1 MKTFAVL
8 LCAVV
13 LPLFTRAQVSNT
25 KYDSTLAA
33 RLGADDYGMKNYV
46 LVMLKTGSNK
56 TADKAFIDSCFDGH
70 MKNINRLVEINK
82 LVVGGPFGKNE
93 QSYRGLFIFDVKTM
107 DEAKALLQTDPAV
120 HAKLLDAD
128 LFEWYGS
135 AALREYLPAAEKI
148 TKVKW

>member
-8 LCAVV
+8 LCAVI
-13 LPLFTRAQVSNT
+13 LPLFTLAQVSNA

-56 TADKAFIDSCFDGH
+56 TASKAFIDSCFEGH

-82 LVVGGPFGKNE
+82 LVVAGPFGKNE

-135 AALREYLPAAEKI
+135 AALPEYLPAAEKV

>member
-8 LCAVV
+8 LCAVI
-13 LPLFTRAQVSNT
+13 LPLFTLAQESNA

-56 TADKAFIDSCFDGH
+56 TASKAFIDSCFEGH

-82 LVVGGPFGKNE
+82 LVVAGPFGKNE

-135 AALREYLPAAEKI
+135 AALPEYLPAAEKV